1 MAVDDDLTLDDD
13 EVDTGGRRK
22 SLTHESKGITFFGPR
37 QVRYNYFGVPFPLFT
52 TGKVSSDVLYN
63 ILTYLLLG

>member
-1 MAVDDDLTLDDD
+1 MSVDDDLTLDDD

-37 QVRYNYFGVPFPLFT
+37 QVRYNEFGVEKEVFW
-52 TGKVSSDVLYN
+52 
-63 ILTYLLLG
+63 